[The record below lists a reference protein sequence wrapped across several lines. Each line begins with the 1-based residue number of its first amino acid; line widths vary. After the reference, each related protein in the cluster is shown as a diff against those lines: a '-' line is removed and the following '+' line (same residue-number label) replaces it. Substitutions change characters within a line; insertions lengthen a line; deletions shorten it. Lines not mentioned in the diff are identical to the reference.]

1 MNPIQSLTSMR
12 PSRMAFATA
21 VVAVMAVSAVAC
33 SGGKADS
40 PSTSSLAAGNIPASL
55 PASFLSGDAS
65 PYQGFE
71 TYSGVASYVSAQ
83 GTMQTGIWVTGV
95 GNVDAAADTAIV
107 YLGVESRAATV
118 TEARDA
124 ASTAMTGVL
133 DAIKAL
139 GVSED
144 DIKTTYFNIQPETR
158 WIEKTDSLGRY
169 SEPEII
175 GYIVSNQVEV
185 KVKDLDKISDVLD
198 TAADEGGNLIR
209 INSISFTVSDPA
221 EYAAD
226 MRRAAA
232 EDARAKAQL
241 YADAMGVELGELL
254 FLTETGS
261 TTPLASRGYAEAGYD
276 SAAGA
281 PPTPIQPGDV
291 SLSTTIQAAFA
302 IVP

>member
-1 MNPIQSLTSMR
+1 ML
-12 PSRMAFATA
+12 AGA
-21 VVAVMAVSAVAC
+21 VIAVMALSAVAC
-33 SGGKADS
+33 SGGRADG

-55 PASFLSGDAS
+55 PNSFLSGDAS
-65 PYQGFE
+65 PYRGYE
-71 TYSGVASYVSAQ
+71 TYSGVASYLSAQ
-83 GTMQTGIWVTGV
+83 GTMQTGIWVTGA
-95 GNVDAAADTAIV
+95 GSADAAADTAIV
-107 YLGVESRAATV
+107 YLGVEARAETV
-118 TEARDA
+118 AEARDA
-124 ASTAMTGVL
+124 AATAMTSVL
-133 DAIKAL
+133 DAIKEL
-139 GVSED
+139 GVDEA

-158 WIEKTDSLGRY
+158 WIEKTDSLGQY
-169 SEPEII
+169 GEPQII
-175 GYIVSNQVEV
+175 GYIVTNQVEV
-185 KVKDLDKISDVLD
+185 KVRDLDDVSSVLD
-198 TAADEGGNLIR
+198 TAATEGGDLIR

-241 YADAMGVELGELL
+241 YADAMGVELGDLI

-261 TTPLASRGYAEAGYD
+261 STPLVNRSAAEAGYD

-281 PPTPIQPGDV
+281 PPTPIQGGDV